1 MTLEVKT
8 GEVKLMKTPRPAALA
23 LSALVFLAGCSR
35 QPAATNAN
43 GAGAQAPAG
52 AQASAEVEQEIR
64 RLDEEWHQA
73 HIRRDAEALRKLI
86 PAEATFASGGALLT
100 GEEYVKDFEGDETR
114 FESVEVGGLRTR
126 VFGDAAVATAVD
138 TIRGRSRGGA
148 FEEQFRRT
156 STYVRRDGRWQ
167 LVALHVSRLGEE

>member
-1 MTLEVKT
+1 M
-8 GEVKLMKTPRPAALA
+8 RSARAAASFA
-23 LSALVFLAGCSR
+23 LSAVVLLAGCSR
-35 QPAATNAN
+35 RPAGSNAN
-43 GAGAQAPAG
+43 GANAAVVAQP
-52 AQASAEVEQEIR
+52 SAEVEQEIR

-73 HIRRDAEALRKLI
+73 HIRRDADALRKLI

-100 GEEYVKDFEGDETR
+100 GDEYVKDFQESETR

-126 VFGDAAVATAVD
+126 VFNDAAVTTAVD
-138 TIRGRSRGGA
+138 TIKGRSREGA

-156 STYVRRDGRWQ
+156 ATYVRRDGRWQ

>member
-1 MTLEVKT
+1 
-8 GEVKLMKTPRPAALA
+8 MKTSRRVALA
-23 LSALVFLAGCSR
+23 FCALVLLAGCSR
-35 QPAATNAN
+35 QPAANNAN
-43 GAGAQAPAG
+43 NANSQGATNSQP
-52 AQASAEVEQEIR
+52 SAEVEQEIR
-64 RLDEEWHQA
+64 KLDEEWHQA

-100 GEEYVKDFEGDETR
+100 GEEYVKDFEENETR
-114 FESVEVGGLRTR
+114 FESVEVGGLRAR
-126 VFGDAAVATAVD
+126 VFGDAAVTTAVD
-138 TIRGRSRGGA
+138 TIKGRAAGGA